1 MSNFSLN
8 IAVTPLPSRRWGL
21 TLLATGDNSA
31 LAIGGYTPRSPW
43 RLNEILELKCN
54 PTPAGVLQCEEEW
67 SLKGY
72 FDHARD
78 YHVAM
83 WVPSTFTLECAD
95 AD

>member
-8 IAVTPLPSRRWGL
+8 IAVTPLPSGRHGL

-31 LAIGGYTPRSPW
+31 LAIGGDISPRSPYVS
-43 RLNEILELKCN
+43 NEILELKCN

-72 FDHARD
+72 FDTGRTW
-78 YHVAM
+78 HVAM
-83 WVPSTFTLECAD
+83 WVPSTPTLC
-95 AD
+95 

>member
-8 IAVTPLPSRRWGL
+8 IAVTPLPSGRYGL

-31 LAIGGYTPRSPW
+31 LAIGGLDEKFRG
-43 RLNEILELKCN
+43 LNEILELKCN

-72 FDHARD
+72 FDTKRRS
-78 YHVAM
+78 HVAM

>member
-8 IAVTPLPSRRWGL
+8 IAVTPLPSSRRWF

-31 LAIGGYTPRSPW
+31 LAIGGYTGSRS
-43 RLNEILELKCN
+43 NEILELKCN

-72 FDHARD
+72 FDTGRSS
-78 YHVAM
+78 HVAM

>member
-8 IAVTPLPSRRWGL
+8 IAVTPLPSRRYGL

-31 LAIGGYTPRSPW
+31 LAIGGADFS
-43 RLNEILELKCN
+43 NEILELKCN

-72 FDHARD
+72 FDTGRAE
-78 YHVAM
+78 HVAM

>member
-8 IAVTPLPSRRWGL
+8 IAVTPLPSWRFGL
-21 TLLATGDNSA
+21 TLLATGENSA
-31 LAIGGYTPRSPW
+31 LAIGGRIPGSRS
-43 RLNEILELKCN
+43 NEILELKCN

-72 FDHARD
+72 FDTGRD
-78 YHVAM
+78 RHVAM